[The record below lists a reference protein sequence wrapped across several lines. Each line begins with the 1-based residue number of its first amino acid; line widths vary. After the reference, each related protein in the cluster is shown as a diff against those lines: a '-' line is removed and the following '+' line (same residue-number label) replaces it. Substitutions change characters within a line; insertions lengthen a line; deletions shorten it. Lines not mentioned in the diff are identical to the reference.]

1 MVLSPAEPTGSC
13 GGVRR
18 AEQAE
23 LVPARVAL
31 GYAIDSQPHSRSRGG
46 HEAAGEDCGGPEL
59 GGSGDGGLERQARA
73 SAGERRRCLFFSVE
87 PTKKQQQQQQQQQQ
101 RQHTTTRQE
110 RHLVY
115 DGHIY
120 FKAARS
126 AKKIWHTFLHGRRHI
141 SPRGGWALCFSS
153 ETRGPKTGVFVE
165 RSFQDLEAFLSTREG
180 QVGRNRISNSRH
192 A

>member
-1 MVLSPAEPTGSC
+1 MRQLERTAVVPSWE
-13 GGVRR
+13 GVAMAGWSGRR
-18 AEQAE
+18 ERAQE
-23 LVPARVAL
+23 
-31 GYAIDSQPHSRSRGG
+31 RGG
-46 HEAAGEDCGGPEL
+46 GA
-59 GGSGDGGLERQARA
+59 
-73 SAGERRRCLFFSVE
+73 FSSQSSRL
-87 PTKKQQQQQQQQQQ
+87 KQQQQQQ
-101 RQHTTTRQE
+101 QHTTTRQE